1 MDQDYDDTFEK
12 FPGDKN
18 DEIDPAAAAKAAE
31 WEMAMEDA
39 PAFAGEWGYGETY
52 ENPDAPE
59 SSPSSDAASLTDY
72 GLDTASRIY
81 GLNTVLD
88 AILETDETASD
99 AENPMSVIDYLTSSN
114 ASPTLSYLLERISQT
129 SAEDDLEDLA
139 EELIQDLPETPD
151 DTDSPE
157 SPRDFSG
164 PDSLDDLS
172 GSDSAENPHFPS

>member
-12 FPGDKN
+12 FPVDKN

-31 WEMAMEDA
+31 WGTAMEDA

-88 AILETDETASD
+88 AILETNETASD
-99 AENPMSVIDYLTSSN
+99 AENPIGSIYD
-114 ASPTLSYLLERISQT
+114 R
-129 SAEDDLEDLA
+129 LA
-139 EELIQDLPETPD
+139 P
-151 DTDSPE
+151 SPE
-157 SPRDFSG
+157 DRKFLFREIKKTAQNLPQPQKTLPLPTASS
-164 PDSLDDLS
+164 
-172 GSDSAENPHFPS
+172 SA